1 MVLLHISVFFCKWW
15 KIAALFSFIH
25 KYKKLHLY
33 AFNECWSG
41 FLLEERNLWLK
52 VCFDAAGQI
61 SLSTLLI
68 ESLDIPQGYFLFKL
82 FQKCVCV
89 KIVVWTHT
97 SFHYIHTYNIQICTF
112 KFPVLF
118 RLNIQE
124 KVINLQVFR
133 SAFRMPTSRSY
144 PRHLVQFCEGILPPF

>member
-82 FQKCVCV
+82 FQKCVFV

-97 SFHYIHTYNIQICTF
+97 SFHYIHTYIQYT
-112 KFPVLF
+112 
-118 RLNIQE
+118 NMY
-124 KVINLQVFR
+124 LQIPCLISSKHSGKSDESSSFFV
-133 SAFRMPTSRSY
+133 
-144 PRHLVQFCEGILPPF
+144 

>member
-25 KYKKLHLY
+25 MYKKLHLY

-97 SFHYIHTYNIQICTF
+97 SFHYIQYTNMYLQIPCLISSKHSGKSDESSSF
-112 KFPVLF
+112 LSRCFINKSSFS
-118 RLNIQE
+118 RL
-124 KVINLQVFR
+124 VA
-133 SAFRMPTSRSY
+133 S
-144 PRHLVQFCEGILPPF
+144 

>member
-1 MVLLHISVFFCKWW
+1 MKKKFLHFFEPKWNALCITVKQREVGFMVLLHISVFFCKWW

-97 SFHYIHTYNIQICTF
+97 SFHYISS
-112 KFPVLF
+112 
-118 RLNIQE
+118 
-124 KVINLQVFR
+124 LQV
-133 SAFRMPTSRSY
+133 SY
-144 PRHLVQFCEGILPPF
+144 

>member
-15 KIAALFSFIH
+15 KIAALFSFIQ

-41 FLLEERNLWLK
+41 FLLEKRNLWLK

-97 SFHYIHTYNIQICTF
+97 SFHYIQYTNMYLQIPCLISSKHSGKSDESSSFLSRCFINKYDNESSWASNEF
-112 KFPVLF
+112 KFWNQAL
-118 RLNIQE
+118 
-124 KVINLQVFR
+124 
-133 SAFRMPTSRSY
+133 TSS
-144 PRHLVQFCEGILPPF
+144 